1 MCRSLDE
8 SWGYL
13 NQYKQ
18 RQIQGY
24 LWSARN
30 LYNNMKYFVTT
41 ILRYLSTDVIA
52 PLVTRFEEELPQY
65 ATIDAFAA
73 GFERFLQQVYE
84 QCFLISD
91 RLRVSLV
98 DTMGVCL
105 SFVRFI
111 KEELKDDRA
120 FGRRKM
126 DVVEGSV
133 SEERSEGLR
142 VAKSEVDARVRALE
156 DEVRGETWRQTVEEM
171 RRAFDE
177 KRASFLN
184 CMEQLP
190 GFLQSI
196 FLGLHR
202 KLMQRYV

>member
-41 ILRYLSTDVIA
+41 ILRYLATDVIA

-184 CMEQLP
+184 CREQLP

>member
-1 MCRSLDE
+1 MPVAGRVVGVPD
-8 SWGYL
+8 
-13 NQYKQ
+13 QYKQ

-41 ILRYLSTDVIA
+41 ILRYLATDVIA

-142 VAKSEVDARVRALE
+142 VAKSEVDARARALE

>member
-196 FLGLHR
+196 FLALHR

>member
-41 ILRYLSTDVIA
+41 ILRYLATDVIA

-142 VAKSEVDARVRALE
+142 VAKSEVDARARALE

>member
-18 RQIQGY
+18 RHIQGY

-142 VAKSEVDARVRALE
+142 VAKSEVDARARALE

>member
-18 RQIQGY
+18 RHIQGY

-41 ILRYLSTDVIA
+41 ILRYLATDVIA

>member
-84 QCFLISD
+84 QCFLVSD

-98 DTMGVCL
+98 DTMGMCL

>member
-41 ILRYLSTDVIA
+41 ILRYLATDVIA

>member
-41 ILRYLSTDVIA
+41 ILRYLATDVIA

-142 VAKSEVDARVRALE
+142 VAKSEVDARARALE

-202 KLMQRYV
+202 KLRQRYV

>member
-18 RQIQGY
+18 RHIQGY

>member
-133 SEERSEGLR
+133 SEERREGLR

-196 FLGLHR
+196 FLELHR

>member
-18 RQIQGY
+18 RHIQGY

-98 DTMGVCL
+98 DTMGMCL

>member
-41 ILRYLSTDVIA
+41 ILRYLATDVIA

-156 DEVRGETWRQTVEEM
+156 DEVRGETWKQTVEEM

>member
-156 DEVRGETWRQTVEEM
+156 DEVRGETWKQTVEEM

>member
-41 ILRYLSTDVIA
+41 ILRYLATDVIA

-105 SFVRFI
+105 
-111 KEELKDDRA
+111 
-120 FGRRKM
+120 
-126 DVVEGSV
+126 
-133 SEERSEGLR
+133 
-142 VAKSEVDARVRALE
+142 
-156 DEVRGETWRQTVEEM
+156 
-171 RRAFDE
+171 
-177 KRASFLN
+177 
-184 CMEQLP
+184 
-190 GFLQSI
+190 
-196 FLGLHR
+196 
-202 KLMQRYV
+202 

>member
-120 FGRRKM
+120 FGRRKV

>member
-98 DTMGVCL
+98 DTMGMCL

>member
-156 DEVRGETWRQTVEEM
+156 DEVHGETWRQTVEEM

>member
-41 ILRYLSTDVIA
+41 ILRYLATDVIA

-156 DEVRGETWRQTVEEM
+156 DEVHGETWRQTVEEM

>member
-18 RQIQGY
+18 RHIQGY

-98 DTMGVCL
+98 DTMGMCL

-133 SEERSEGLR
+133 SEEGSEGLR

>member
-156 DEVRGETWRQTVEEM
+156 DEVHGETWRQTVEEM

-202 KLMQRYV
+202 KLMQRSV

>member
-98 DTMGVCL
+98 GTMGVCL

-142 VAKSEVDARVRALE
+142 VAKSEVDARARALE

>member
-18 RQIQGY
+18 RHIQGY

-41 ILRYLSTDVIA
+41 ILRYLATDVIA

-202 KLMQRYV
+202 KLMQRYL

>member
-41 ILRYLSTDVIA
+41 ILHYLSTDVIA

>member
-41 ILRYLSTDVIA
+41 ILRYLATDVIA

-105 SFVRFI
+105 SFVRFM

-156 DEVRGETWRQTVEEM
+156 DEVRGETWKQTVEEM

>member
-18 RQIQGY
+18 RHIQGY

-65 ATIDAFAA
+65 ATIDTFAA

-156 DEVRGETWRQTVEEM
+156 DEVRGETWKQTVEEM

>member
-24 LWSARN
+24 VWSARN

-142 VAKSEVDARVRALE
+142 VAKSEVDARARALE